1 MDAPERG
8 GLPMKKIAFALAL
21 VGVLTFV
28 AAPGASA
35 VANPTHASCF
45 ALFTSYFKY
54 FGFKGQV
61 GPMMSG
67 FAHEDGAMGQWMIS
81 PRATLKGNCDD

>member
-1 MDAPERG
+1 
-8 GLPMKKIAFALAL
+8 MKRIVLMLAL
-21 VGVLTFV
+21 VGALTII
-28 AAPGASA
+28 AAPPASA

-61 GPMMSG
+61 GPSMSG
-67 FAHEDGAMGQWMIS
+67 FAHEDGVLGQWMIS
-81 PRATLKGNCDD
+81 PRAGMKGDCD